1 MTYSLLMIKSWKHKG
16 LKELFVTGRTGK
28 IQSKFHDRILERL
41 SFLDAA
47 PVPSAMDLPGY
58 NFHALKQFKPL
69 RYTVYINGPW
79 RITFEFEGTDAVK
92 VDLEQ
97 YH

>member
-1 MTYSLLMIKSWKHKG
+1 MITSWKHKG
-16 LKELFVTGRTGK
+16 LKELFETGRTGK
-28 IQSKFHDRILERL
+28 IQSKFHTRILERL
-41 SFLDAA
+41 AALDAA
-47 PVPSAMDLPGY
+47 PTPSAMDLPGY

-79 RITFEFEGTDAVK
+79 RITFEFEGADAVK